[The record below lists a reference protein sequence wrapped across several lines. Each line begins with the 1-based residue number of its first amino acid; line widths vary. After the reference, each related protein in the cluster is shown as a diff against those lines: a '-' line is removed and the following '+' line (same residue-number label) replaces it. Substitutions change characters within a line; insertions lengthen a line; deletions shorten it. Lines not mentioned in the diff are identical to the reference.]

1 MSRIGIC
8 RDGKRLCN
16 FDFTVTQVYRWADG
30 PNCGALAFIDLSL
43 RSDAWCYQERIP
55 AECIA
60 NLEFLKRHPD
70 LCIYQG
76 SYRHPLS
83 ACLSE
88 RISEYLSKNT
98 VGLAFSQTGLH
109 RLEKGVVFVAG
120 DRLIGGGEVDAV
132 FSPDVARLHLEP
144 AQYGS
149 GRQTEELLNR
159 LQANDP
165 SVTIPVFAF
174 GILTAL
180 QSLVL
185 ECGIPLTSVLYVS
198 GRSGLGKTETVKHF
212 FAVYDQDDTGRPA
225 LITEAG
231 STMAGFRENLRAARD
246 LPVVLDD
253 LCLSTGKD
261 SQRKRLEIGAQ
272 AIREAS
278 NKGAVRT
285 KAGEHG
291 SLPSTEAGVAI
302 TAEFDMQTIS
312 DVTRCIIVPLDHPMK
327 GGRTDDRI
335 IAAGA
340 LSAFLEWFVPRYEQ
354 EAQLL
359 RERYQAQIEAK
370 RLSRLD
376 TGLFCLRWAFDR
388 FMRFAVETGAAN
400 ETGYGK
406 AIRFF
411 EQRLETLNRKQQR
424 ILDRIESTIPKA
436 SIPCLLWMGIQ
447 HQAIPVKQKQKKLKE
462 GCAVIQ
468 DEELFLPPGL
478 AEQFISAQDG
488 YRGISRNKIGRALKS
503 AGVLVTHES
512 DNANT
517 VKVAKGLP
525 RVFHIRLDRL
535 KEIAL
540 SEIGGD
546 RFEGSTSAPAFGAF

>member
-1 MSRIGIC
+1 MSRIGIY

-16 FDFTVTQVYRWADG
+16 FDPTVTRVYLWADG
-30 PNCGALAFIDLSL
+30 PNRGDLAFIDLSL

-70 LCIYQG
+70 LCIYQS

-98 VGLAFSQTGLH
+98 GGLAFSQTGLH
-109 RLEKGVVFVAG
+109 RLEKSVVFVAG

-144 AQYGS
+144 ARYGS
-149 GRQTEELLNR
+149 GRQAEELLNR
-159 LQANDP
+159 LQANGP

-198 GRSGLGKTETVKHF
+198 GRSGLGKTETVRRF

-253 LCLSTGKD
+253 LCLSTGRD
-261 SQRKRLEIGAQ
+261 SQRKRLETGAQ

-291 SLPSTEAGVAI
+291 ALPSTEAGVAI

-312 DVTRCIIVPLDHPMK
+312 DVTRCIIVPLDHPME
-327 GGRTDDRI
+327 GGQTDDRI

-359 RERYQAQIEAK
+359 RERYQAQIKAK

-376 TGLFCLRWAFDR
+376 TGLFCLRWAFER
-388 FMRFAVETGAAN
+388 FMRFAVETGAVN
-400 ETGYGK
+400 ETGYGNVMD
-406 AIRFF
+406 FF
-411 EQRLETLNRKQQR
+411 DQRLEAMNTKQQQ
-424 ILDRIESTIPKA
+424 ILKRVESTIPKA
-436 SIPCLLWMGIQ
+436 SIPRLLWLGIQ
-447 HQAIPVKQKQKKLKE
+447 HQEIPVKQKLKKLKE
-462 GCAVIQ
+462 GYAVIRGQ
-468 DEELFLPPGL
+468 ELFLPPGL

-488 YRGISRNKIGRALKS
+488 YRGISRNRIGRALKS
-503 AGVLVTHES
+503 AGVLVTHER

-517 VKVAKGLP
+517 VKVAKGFP
-525 RVFHIRLDRL
+525 RVYHIRLDRL
-535 KEIAL
+535 EEAAL
-540 SEIGGD
+540 S
-546 RFEGSTSAPAFGAF
+546 

>member
-1 MSRIGIC
+1 MSGIGTC

-30 PNCGALAFIDLSL
+30 PNCGDLAFIDLNL
-43 RSDAWCYQERIP
+43 RSDAGCYQERIP

-60 NLEFLKRHPD
+60 KLEFLKRHPD
-70 LCIYQG
+70 LCLYRG
-76 SYRHPLS
+76 SYRDELS

-88 RISEYLSKNT
+88 GISKYLQKKKG
-98 VGLAFSQTGLH
+98 GLAFSQTGLH
-109 RLEKGVVFVAG
+109 RLEKRVVFVAG

-132 FSPDVARLHLEP
+132 FSPDIACLHLEP
-144 AQYGS
+144 ARYES
-149 GRQTEELLNR
+149 GWQAEELLNR
-159 LQANDP
+159 LQANGP
-165 SVTIPVFAF
+165 VAIPVFAF

-212 FAVYDQDDTGRPA
+212 FAVYDQGDTGRPA

-253 LCLSTGKD
+253 LCLSTGKNA
-261 SQRKRLEIGAQ
+261 QRKRLEIGAQ

-291 SLPSTEAGVAI
+291 LIPSTEAGVAI
-302 TAEFDMQTIS
+302 TAEFDMETIS

-376 TGLFCLRWAFDR
+376 TGLFCLRWAFER
-388 FMRFAVETGAAN
+388 FMRFAVETGATN
-400 ETGYGK
+400 ETGYGE
-406 AIRFF
+406 AIGFF
-411 EQRLETLNRKQQR
+411 DQRLETWNKKQRQ

-436 SIPCLLWMGIQ
+436 SIPRLLWLGIQ
-447 HQAIPVKQKQKKLKE
+447 HQEIPVKQKLKKLKE
-462 GCAVIQ
+462 GYAVIQ
-468 DEELFLPPGL
+468 GQELLLPPGL

-488 YRGISRNKIGRALKS
+488 YRGISRNRIGRELKS
-503 AGVLVTHES
+503 AGVLVTHER

-517 VKVAKGLP
+517 VKVAKGFP
-525 RVFHIRLDRL
+525 RVYHIRLDRL
-535 KEIAL
+535 EEAAR
-540 SEIGGD
+540 S
-546 RFEGSTSAPAFGAF
+546 